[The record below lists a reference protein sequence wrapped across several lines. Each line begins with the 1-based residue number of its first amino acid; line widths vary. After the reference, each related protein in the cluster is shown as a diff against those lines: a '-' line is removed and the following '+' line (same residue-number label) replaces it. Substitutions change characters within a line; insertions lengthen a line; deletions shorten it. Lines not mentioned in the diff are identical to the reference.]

1 MSDCTNVEM
10 RELLPDLVSGR
21 ISAVDKAR
29 VSTHVEECSDCKAEL
44 ELLSSVRSAVEEMAP
59 AYPSTSEIV
68 AALPRPQKI
77 RKLPVKAPHRA
88 WRVAAAVTAIAL
100 GGVSLTVLR
109 QYAGGPGIDSARVRD
124 TGALVAIADSPT
136 AADVARLTA
145 GLGTMDLADEDLE
158 ALIGALDRIEAA
170 PTEDPESNRLGRMV
184 ASATGGD

>member
-10 RELLPDLVSGR
+10 RELLPDLVNGR

-44 ELLSSVRSAVEEMAP
+44 ELLSSVRSVVQGMAP
-59 AYPSTSEIV
+59 AVPSTGDIV
-68 AALPRPQKI
+68 AALPRPRTRTLTLQ
-77 RKLPVKAPHRA
+77 APRRA
-88 WRVAAAVTAIAL
+88 WRIAAAVTAIAI

-109 QYAGGPGIDSARVRD
+109 EYAGWSGIDSARVRD
-124 TGALVAIADSPT
+124 TGALVAIADSP
-136 AADVARLTA
+136 VAGRIAQLTA

-158 ALIGALDRIEAA
+158 ELIGALDGIEAT